1 MSSAAVDKQ
10 VLSTLKGCAVFAVM
24 DDAELEKLAGSIIV
38 KRYDAGTTIFKAEDG
53 ANELFV
59 VQEGKVALQ
68 TVLKNESKQVS
79 RRITVDTATRNEIV
93 GWSAIVEPYVY
104 TLTAVCVQNS
114 TVLSINGVKLR
125 QLLQDNHDIGFGVLK
140 EVIKVVASRLE
151 DTRQLLI
158 SERMLTPG
166 SA

>member
-1 MSSAAVDKQ
+1 MSNAAVDKQ
-10 VLSTLKGCAVFAVM
+10 VLSTLKDCAVFAVL
-24 DDAELEKLAGSIIV
+24 DNTGLEKLASSIIV
-38 KRYDAGTTIFKAEDG
+38 KQYDAGTTIFKAEDS
-53 ANELFV
+53 ANEFFV
-59 VQEGKVALQ
+59 IQEGKVALQ
-68 TVLKNESKQVS
+68 TVLKKESQVS

-104 TLTAVCVQNS
+104 TLTAVCVQN
-114 TVLSINGVKLR
+114 VKLLSINGIKLR

-158 SERMLTPG
+158 SERMLTPIL
-166 SA
+166 